1 MERGRCGVAIF
12 PPFAPFA
19 AFQNDSPIFG
29 QACYA
34 GFNPILHQQFG
45 DDGVGRIFAPQFHNG
60 VMEWFEIV
68 ERNASWVG
76 CEVLNRLTQ
85 RFKVGC

>member
-1 MERGRCGVAIF
+1 LERGRCGAGIF
-12 PPFAPFA
+12 PPFVPFA

-29 QACYA
+29 HARYA

-45 DDGVGRIFAPQFHNG
+45 DDGVGRIFAPQFHDG
-60 VMEWFEIV
+60 VMERFQIV
-68 ERNASWVG
+68 EWDTTRVG

-85 RFKVGC
+85 RFKIGC